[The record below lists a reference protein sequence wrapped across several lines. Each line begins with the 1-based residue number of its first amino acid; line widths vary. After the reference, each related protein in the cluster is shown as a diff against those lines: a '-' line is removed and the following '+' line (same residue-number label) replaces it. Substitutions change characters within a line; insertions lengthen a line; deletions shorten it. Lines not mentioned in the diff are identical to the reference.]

1 MKRIYFDNAATSFP
15 KPEPVFRAID
25 HYLRHAGNPGRGGH
39 SFSLAGARAIFE
51 ARESIAEFLGIAE
64 TERLLFTSGCTESIN
79 IVLKGLV
86 RQGKLGRGDRVV
98 TTNMEHNSVMRPL
111 TELAADP
118 GIEIVSVPFSGQ
130 EDAFGSALEAA
141 LKDGA
146 GLCIVSRASNVTGE
160 VLPVRIASKLSN
172 EAGVPLAVD
181 AAQSA
186 GKLEVDLSASGVTFW
201 CASGHKGLMGPPGV
215 GLLYIAPGAE
225 LTPLVTGGTGS
236 QSESYEIPSILPDRF
251 EAGTQPGQNIA
262 GLAAAVGWLKKRGAE
277 DMLRHELNL
286 TRRFHAWAEERE
298 DVEIFGKGLED
309 RGDGISSDPGSEP
322 GKMPVVAFRLTGIDC
337 NRLADALDRQYGIAV
352 RSGLH
357 CAYAAHKSLG
367 TEKSGLV
374 RASFGPFN
382 TMIEVEKL
390 ITALSEIA
398 ARGDC

>member
-51 ARESIAEFLGIAE
+51 ARESIAEFLGIVE
-64 TERLLFTSGCTESIN
+64 TERLLFTPGCTESIN
-79 IVLKGLV
+79 IVLKGMV
-86 RQGKLGRGDRVV
+86 RQGTLGRGDRVV

-111 TELAADP
+111 TEIAGDS
-118 GIEIVSVPFSGQ
+118 GIEIVSVPYSG
-130 EDAFGSALEAA
+130 EEERFGAALRKA

-146 GLCIVSRASNVTGE
+146 GLCILSRASNVTGE
-160 VLPVRIASKLSN
+160 LLPVRLASELCA

-186 GKLEVDLSASGVTFW
+186 GKVEVDLSRSGVTFW

-215 GLLYIAPGAE
+215 GLLYIAAGAE
-225 LTPLVTGGTGS
+225 LAPLVTGGTGS
-236 QSESYEIPSILPDRF
+236 QSESYEIPAILPDRF

-286 TRRFHAWAEERE
+286 TQRFHAWADERK
-298 DVEIFGKGLED
+298 DVELFGPSIM
-309 RGDGISSDPGSEP
+309 DGIRTAAEP
-322 GKMPVVAFRLTGIDC
+322 GKMPVVAFRLAGLDS
-337 NRLADALDRQYGIAV
+337 NRVADVLDSEYGIAV

-382 TMIEVEKL
+382 TMDEVEKL
-390 ITALSEIA
+390 IASLAEIA
-398 ARGDC
+398 ARGGS

>member
-51 ARESIAEFLGIAE
+51 ARESIAQFLGIAE
-64 TERLLFTSGCTESIN
+64 TERLLFTPGCTESIN
-79 IVLKGLV
+79 IVLKGMV
-86 RQGKLGRGDRVV
+86 RQGKLSRGDRVV

-111 TELAADP
+111 TELAGDP
-118 GIEIVSVPFSGQ
+118 GIEIVSVPYSC
-130 EDAFGSALEAA
+130 EEERFGSALRAA

-160 VLPVRIASKLSN
+160 LLPVKVASRLCA

-186 GKLEVDLSASGVTFW
+186 GKVEVDLSKSGVTFW

-215 GLLYIAPGAE
+215 GLLYIAPGVDLA
-225 LTPLVTGGTGS
+225 PLITGGTGS
-236 QSESYEIPSILPDRF
+236 HSESYEIPAILPDRF

-286 TRRFHAWAEERE
+286 TQCFHAWADEHEN
-298 DVEIFGKGLED
+298 VEIFGPGIM
-309 RGDGISSDPGSEP
+309 DGIRIEAEP
-322 GKMPVVAFRLTGIDC
+322 WKMPVVAFRLKGIDS
-337 NRLADALDRQYGIAV
+337 NRVADALDSEYGIAV

-390 ITALSEIA
+390 IASLAEVA
-398 ARGDC
+398 AASGC

>member
-15 KPEPVFRAID
+15 KPEPVFRAIE

-64 TERLLFTSGCTESIN
+64 TERLLFTPGCTESIN

-86 RQGKLGRGDRVV
+86 HQGTLGKGDRVV

-111 TELAADP
+111 TEIAGDP
-118 GIEIVSVPFSGQ
+118 GIEIVSVPFSCD
-130 EDAFGSALEAA
+130 EERFGTALRAA

-146 GLCIVSRASNVTGE
+146 GLCILSRASNVTGE
-160 VLPVRIASKLSN
+160 LLPVRLASELCA

-186 GKLEVDLSASGVTFW
+186 GKVEVDLSRSGVTFW

-225 LTPLVTGGTGS
+225 LAPLVTGGTGS
-236 QSESYEIPSILPDRF
+236 QSESYEIPAILPDRF
-251 EAGTQPGQNIA
+251 EPGTQPGQNIV

-286 TRRFHAWAEERE
+286 TQRFHVWADERK
-298 DVEIFGKGLED
+298 DVEIFGPSIMDGTGL
-309 RGDGISSDPGSEP
+309 EP
-322 GKMPVVAFRLTGIDC
+322 GKMPLVAFRIRGLDS
-337 NRLADALDRQYGIAV
+337 NRVADALDSEYGIAV

-357 CAYAAHKSLG
+357 CAYAAHESLG

-382 TMIEVEKL
+382 TMDEVEKL
-390 ITALSEIA
+390 IASLAEIA
-398 ARGDC
+398 ARGGC

>member
-79 IVLKGLV
+79 IVLKGMV

-111 TELAADP
+111 TEIAADP
-118 GIEIVSVPFSGQ
+118 GIEIVPVPFGCE
-130 EDAFGSALEAA
+130 EDAFGGALEAA
-141 LKDGA
+141 LKGGA

-160 VLPVRIASKLSN
+160 VLPVRIASKLCN

-186 GKLEVDLSASGVTFW
+186 GKVEVDLSASGVTFW

-215 GLLYIAPGAE
+215 GLLYVAPGTD
-225 LTPLVTGGTGS
+225 LHPLITGGTGS

-251 EAGTQPGQNIA
+251 EAGTRPGQNIA
-262 GLAAAVGWLKKRGAE
+262 GLAASVGWLKKRGAE
-277 DMLRHELNL
+277 NMLRHELNL
-286 TRRFHAWAEERE
+286 TWRFHAWAGERE
-298 DVEIFGKGLED
+298 DVEVFGKGLV
-309 RGDGISSDPGSEP
+309 RDGISRELESEP

-337 NRLADALDRQYGIAV
+337 NRLADALDSEYGIAV

-357 CAYAAHKSLG
+357 CAYAAHESLG
-367 TEKSGLV
+367 TEKTGLV

-390 ITALSEIA
+390 IAALSEIA
-398 ARGDC
+398 ARGAC